1 MYDNKKYKKFFKP
14 LIVLFVL
21 IFIGVIQLSQIALI
35 KKAYANAPADENF
48 ESRSYSANTTNS
60 LVVGTLTFT
69 TDGATN
75 PSWDKLVITNYFV
88 ASEGSSQDV
97 TYFTGNVIVND
108 YWGMFAPT
116 MFQFGSTNQNNKF
129 RMDSVY
135 ILATMLTSGRSSV
148 IDIKGY
154 SGGSGG
160 TLKASATGLNLA
172 ASGTYGTITYS
183 RTINVSTE
191 KGGLLTFG
199 SDWTRIDTIVINDY
213 AGDGSHNL
221 ELALDSLNFS
231 EQYTAPNIIALA
243 SQPVGAWNDG
253 YLNATEVGSDK
264 ALRLDISPSGAMSG
278 DVVYVYSDDAQ
289 TGSKTLDA
297 TDISNGYADVTIL
310 SATLSGLSSGSHSLT
325 AKLNTSSPSSAVTVN
340 VDKTAP
346 SGYGATIDQSA
357 INNSNKTALSF
368 TFSDAETG
376 ATYNY
381 TISSSGGGANVT
393 GSGSISSTPEQVSGI
408 DVSGLGDG
416 TLTLS
421 VTLTDPAGNAG
432 SAATSTKAKDVL
444 TPSVTSVSVPA
455 NSTYILGQNL
465 DFTVNF
471 SEAVTVNTTGGTP
484 YIPVTLDTGGTVNA
498 SYVSGSG
505 TTTLLFR
512 YTVQSGDGDTN
523 GIAVGGSIIANG
535 GTLRD
540 GAGNNAVLTLN
551 SVGSTATVL
560 VDAVAPTISSVTVPA
575 DGTYIAGQN
584 LNFTV
589 NFTEAV
595 TVNTT
600 GGTPYIPITLDTGG
614 TVNASYVSG
623 SGTSGLV
630 FRYTVQSGN
639 ADSNGIAVGG
649 SITANGGTLRDGAGN
664 DAALTLN
671 NVGST
676 AAVLVDAVAPTIVS
690 AARTDN
696 THVTVT
702 LSENCTNIAKANNGG
717 FTVTETGAPG
727 TTYTVSAIAQGSDA
741 SHVVLTVADMG
752 ISAKEGVT
760 VKYTAGGNGTVQDTA
775 GNAMATDGIGVGV
788 STWDTTAPTISS
800 GTLAGNNAYIDVVF
814 SEGIYGAADGI
825 TALTAAKLALTFTQN
840 GGSATNAVI
849 SSVKQND
856 SVVEGSASAL
866 TGGETTVRVFLSIT
880 GTPSGVETIEVKP
893 ANGTSVYDRAGNAVS
908 AAQTS
913 GEKT

>member
-505 TTTLLFR
+505 TTNLLFR
-512 YTVQSGDGDTN
+512 Y
-523 GIAVGGSIIANG
+523 
-535 GTLRD
+535 
-540 GAGNNAVLTLN
+540 
-551 SVGSTATVL
+551 
-560 VDAVAPTISSVTVPA
+560 
-575 DGTYIAGQN
+575 
-584 LNFTV
+584 
-589 NFTEAV
+589 
-595 TVNTT
+595 
-600 GGTPYIPITLDTGG
+600 
-614 TVNASYVSG
+614 
-623 SGTSGLV
+623 
-630 FRYTVQSGN
+630 
-639 ADSNGIAVGG
+639 
-649 SITANGGTLRDGAGN
+649 
-664 DAALTLN
+664 
-671 NVGST
+671 
-676 AAVLVDAVAPTIVS
+676 
-690 AARTDN
+690 
-696 THVTVT
+696 
-702 LSENCTNIAKANNGG
+702 
-717 FTVTETGAPG
+717 
-727 TTYTVSAIAQGSDA
+727 
-741 SHVVLTVADMG
+741 
-752 ISAKEGVT
+752 
-760 VKYTAGGNGTVQDTA
+760 
-775 GNAMATDGIGVGV
+775 
-788 STWDTTAPTISS
+788 
-800 GTLAGNNAYIDVVF
+800 
-814 SEGIYGAADGI
+814 
-825 TALTAAKLALTFTQN
+825 
-840 GGSATNAVI
+840 
-849 SSVKQND
+849 
-856 SVVEGSASAL
+856 
-866 TGGETTVRVFLSIT
+866 
-880 GTPSGVETIEVKP
+880 
-893 ANGTSVYDRAGNAVS
+893 
-908 AAQTS
+908 
-913 GEKT
+913 